1 MFAKP
6 HPGTVNRAVAR
17 HTTRPASPTSFAGS
31 RPSNS
36 FALTL
41 LADPHPLTPIE
52 SNFYK
57 NMGGGG
63 LNFPISVP
71 YFLTPIP
78 LPHHPPKPFRMNTFK
93 SVSKQKTLTPFRI
106 NTYEKQGGE
115 AHFAQFWCNVSPF
128 RINTYKSVS
137 KQRTLTPFRMNTY
150 EKQGGGGWYNM
161 TISYEHSSEASNT
174 STFFQPC

>member
-1 MFAKP
+1 
-6 HPGTVNRAVAR
+6 
-17 HTTRPASPTSFAGS
+17 
-31 RPSNS
+31 
-36 FALTL
+36 
-41 LADPHPLTPIE
+41 
-52 SNFYK
+52 
-57 NMGGGG
+57 MGEGGP
-63 LNFPISVP
+63 NFPISVP

-106 NTYEKQGGE
+106 NTYEKQRGE

-150 EKQGGGGWYNM
+150 EKHTGWGVLWLTSHAMRHVYPERP
-161 TISYEHSSEASNT
+161 SGAEGCLFKADDDAYPEPAAAGDEA
-174 STFFQPC
+174 